1 MPSNT
6 RKVSAAIINIKQG
19 RFQNKDYPRTDIS

>member
-19 RFQNKDYPRTDIS
+19 RFHNKDYPRTDIS